1 MSDGSTDVLIVGGG
15 PVGLSTALFLARK
28 GVRPILVERR
38 PRLSTIPRATGLH
51 ARTVEIFRTVGLEPA
66 VQQAGMK
73 IVGPGAELDLVR
85 AGRAT
90 PLVMLGAQS
99 LADLHKSFVMEA
111 HDVDYD
117 RFTPSWPIWCG
128 QDHYEPLLFD
138 AAVEA
143 GADIRFQNELVGL
156 VQDSD
161 GVTAT
166 VNDNGTTRTIRARYV
181 VAADGVKSP
190 VREMLEIGNR
200 SNGVAGNFVSII
212 FRAKVD
218 LPDTAPRFTLIYLMN
233 QRAQGLLL
241 FIEPGRWMFG
251 VNYYPERGQSPAD
264 FTPERCV
271 ELARI
276 AAGDPEL
283 EIEVESAQP
292 WDARHMVADAYQSG
306 RVFLAGDACHA
317 HPPAGGF
324 GVNAGIQD
332 AHNLAWKLADVLQG
346 HADESLLDSYEAER
360 RPVGAATADQAWMLF
375 RTRGQLADE
384 DKAAYRDF
392 VIVTMGYR
400 YTSNAVVGVP
410 ADTELLPREL
420 TFTGQPGSRAPH
432 GWVDRNGSRVSTI
445 DVLTEGWTLAT
456 APGDDAW
463 LAAAAAASAET
474 GLPITALTAGPDGDL
489 ADDGSW
495 LASCGVGP
503 GGALLVR
510 PDGIVAWR
518 STGPVDD
525 QKQTLAAALATIL
538 RGA

>member
-28 GVRPILVERR
+28 GIRPILVERR

-66 VQQAGMK
+66 VQEAGMK

-99 LADLHKSFVMEA
+99 LADLHRSFVMEA
-111 HDVDYD
+111 HDVAYD
-117 RFTPSWPIWCG
+117 TFTPSWPIWCG
-128 QDHYEPLLFD
+128 QDHYEPLLHD

-143 GADIRFQNELVGL
+143 GAEIRFQNELVGL
-156 VQDSD
+156 TQDED

-190 VREMLEIGNR
+190 VRELLQIGNR

-233 QRAQGLLL
+233 QLAQGLLL

-283 EIEVESAQP
+283 EVDVESAQP
-292 WDARHMVADAYQSG
+292 WDARHMVADAYQAG

-346 HADESLLDSYEAER
+346 HADETLLDSYEAER

-400 YTSNAVVGVP
+400 YTSNAIVGAP

-432 GWVDRNGSRVSTI
+432 GWVDHQGGRVSTI

-463 LAAAAAASAET
+463 LAAAEAVSAET
-474 GLPITALTAGPDGDL
+474 GLPIKALTAGPDGDL

-518 STGPVDD
+518 SAGPVDD
-525 QKQTLAAALATIL
+525 QAQALTAALATIL

>member
-28 GVRPILVERR
+28 GIRPIVVERR

-117 RFTPSWPIWCG
+117 KFTPSWPIWCG
-128 QDHYEPLLFD
+128 QDHYEPLLHD

-143 GADIRFQNELVGL
+143 GAEIRFQNELVGL
-156 VQDSD
+156 TQDQD

-181 VAADGVKSP
+181 VGADGVKSP
-190 VREMLEIGNR
+190 VRELLQIGNR

-218 LPDTAPRFTLIYLMN
+218 LPESAPRFTLIYLMN
-233 QRAQGLLL
+233 QLAQGLLL

-283 EIEVESAQP
+283 EVEVESAQP

-332 AHNLAWKLADVLQG
+332 AHNLAWKLADVLHG

-400 YTSNAVVGVP
+400 YTSNAIVGAP

-432 GWVDRNGSRVSTI
+432 GWVDQDGARVSTI

-463 LAAAAAASAET
+463 LAAAEAVSAET
-474 GLPITALTAGPDGDL
+474 GLPIKALTAGPGGDL

-510 PDGIVAWR
+510 PDGIVAFR
-518 STGPVDD
+518 SAGPVDD
-525 QKQTLAAALATIL
+525 QAQTLTAALATIL

>member
-28 GVRPILVERR
+28 GIRPILVERR

-117 RFTPSWPIWCG
+117 KFTPSWPIWCG
-128 QDHYEPLLFD
+128 QDHYEPLLHD

-143 GADIRFQNELVGL
+143 GAEIRFQNELIGL
-156 VQDSD
+156 TQDED

-190 VREMLEIGNR
+190 VRDLLQIGNR

-218 LPDTAPRFTLIYLMN
+218 LPESAPRFTLIYLMN
-233 QRAQGLLL
+233 QLAQGLLL

-283 EIEVESAQP
+283 DVEVESAQP

-332 AHNLAWKLADVLQG
+332 AHNLAWKLADVLHG

-400 YTSNAVVGVP
+400 YTSNAIVGAP

-432 GWVDRNGSRVSTI
+432 GWVDQDGARVSTI

-463 LAAAAAASAET
+463 LAAAEAVSAET
-474 GLPITALTAGPDGDL
+474 GLPIKALTAGPGGDL

-510 PDGIVAWR
+510 PDGIVAFR
-518 STGPVDD
+518 SAGPVDD
-525 QKQTLAAALATIL
+525 QAQTLTAALATIL

>member
-28 GVRPILVERR
+28 GIRPILVERR

-117 RFTPSWPIWCG
+117 KFTPSWPIWCG
-128 QDHYEPLLFD
+128 QDHYEPLLHD

-143 GADIRFQNELVGL
+143 GAEIRFQNELIGL
-156 VQDSD
+156 TQDED

-190 VREMLEIGNR
+190 VRDLLQIGNR

-218 LPDTAPRFTLIYLMN
+218 LPESAPRFTLIYLMN
-233 QRAQGLLL
+233 QLAQGLLL

-283 EIEVESAQP
+283 DVEVESAQP

-332 AHNLAWKLADVLQG
+332 AHNLAWKLADVLHG

-400 YTSNAVVGVP
+400 YTSNAIVGAP

-432 GWVDRNGSRVSTI
+432 GWVDQDGARVSTI

-463 LAAAAAASAET
+463 LAAAEAVSAET
-474 GLPITALTAGPDGDL
+474 GLPIKALTAGPGGDL

-510 PDGIVAWR
+510 PDGIVAFR
-518 STGPVDD
+518 SAGQVDD
-525 QKQTLAAALATIL
+525 QAQTLTAALATIL